1 METEGADDQV
11 PYGLGLRGHRR
22 DSGTACFRL
31 QRDMVAP
38 SGNRLFIDLS
48 LTKTRNNLFGLS
60 IQPRELGELSR
71 GECLASGLWEGV
83 QPRVIFIGTL
93 KEMGIAMQ
101 LPPDKAGV
109 KIEGVEKNL
118 LTAIFRKR
126 LCSHPSELESFPC
139 SHTPRAG
146 SSFSSHLRHL
156 RSCLAMLVG
165 DDGMGAGGQPARW
178 CWEGGPAKQ
187 RDGPAK
193 QRYSPASKNQP
204 RLQGC
209 GVMSSLSCSSI
220 K

>member
-48 LTKTRNNLFGLS
+48 LTKTRNDLFGLS

-93 KEMGIAMQ
+93 KEMGIAKTKMKRKF
-101 LPPDKAGV
+101 D
-109 KIEGVEKNL
+109 
-118 LTAIFRKR
+118 RKR
-126 LCSHPSELESFPC
+126 ITF
-139 SHTPRAG
+139 
-146 SSFSSHLRHL
+146 
-156 RSCLAMLVG
+156 
-165 DDGMGAGGQPARW
+165 
-178 CWEGGPAKQ
+178 
-187 RDGPAK
+187 
-193 QRYSPASKNQP
+193 
-204 RLQGC
+204 
-209 GVMSSLSCSSI
+209 I
-220 K
+220 